1 MRRLIAAFKEL
12 QEATADHDSA
22 FKEYERAVIEDE
34 TWATWGMS
42 PAWGLLEVEELQDA
56 TPKFEGALNI
66 VIDERIQK
74 ALAKLK

>member
-1 MRRLIAAFKEL
+1 MKRLIAAFKEL
-12 QEATADHDSA
+12 QEATADHDEA

-34 TWATWGMS
+34 TWATWGAS
-42 PAWGLLEVEELQDA
+42 LGWGQREVEELQDA
-56 TPKFEGALNI
+56 TSKFEGALNI

>member
-1 MRRLIAAFKEL
+1 MKRLIAAFKEL
-12 QEATADHDSA
+12 QEATTDHDSA

-42 PAWGLLEVEELQDA
+42 LGWGKREVDELQDA
-56 TPKFEGALNI
+56 TVKFEGALNI

-74 ALAKLK
+74 AIAKLA